1 MSKPE
6 SEEITKSI
14 VSPVIELEQSSLS
27 AMSLGTGTVLAIGA
41 EMHRTTAC
49 ILELVADQYRLVA
62 WQESSNS
69 RMNSA
74 ANQVR
79 DLLFEF
85 GKQIDRKL
93 WDSDAEAP
101 FTDSADPVLYPPLEH
116 ISIVAS
122 PRPRLRVWIAALT
135 ENNSL
140 AATYGAV
147 EASQAVIVGAVT
159 LNALDNPLALA
170 HDMDAAQPDLLVI
183 TGGFDT
189 IQNTVQSSLVEL
201 TTRLAMALDDISKES
216 APQIVFAGNSHAHSR
231 IAAILNAQDQRT
243 VHFAE
248 NVLPGPG
255 LTQAQT
261 LSLAIDELYRKQCQH
276 MQDFNRL
283 SDWSTTDGP
292 LLTVESSF
300 ARLVQMW
307 MDLNRLP
314 ELYGIY
320 AGRNRWL
327 HVWVDA
333 QADRALVRFTP
344 ADDTSFDGVWRP
356 PVQLVSGSWRDGVAL
371 PDSVEWLDK
380 RGLAP
385 VISATALAS
394 PRAAIDTL
402 RNDIIVQRY

>member
-6 SEEITKSI
+6 SKEITKSI
-14 VSPVIELEQSSLS
+14 ESPVIELEQSSLS

-41 EMHRTTAC
+41 EMHRTTAR

-140 AATYGAV
+140 SATYGAV

-159 LNALDNPLALA
+159 LNALANPLALA

-201 TTRLAMALDDISKES
+201 TTRLAMALDEIPKES

-231 IAAILNAQDQRT
+231 IAAILNAQGQRT

-344 ADDTSFDGVWRP
+344 VDDTSFDGVWRP
-356 PVQLVSGSWRDGVAL
+356 PVRLVSGSWRDGVAL